1 MAKKGGNPQNF
12 NNPPKTS
19 IAPLSFRLTDKQIDE
34 FVRSLPN
41 RNEWLR
47 EVVSVAA
54 QQKMAANNEQSV

>member
-12 NNPPKTS
+12 NNPEKKS
-19 IAPLSFRLTDKQIDE
+19 LEPLTFRLTDKQMDD

-47 EVVSVAA
+47 KVVSEAVRR
-54 QQKMAANNEQSV
+54 ELGGTV